1 MNDTAAANDAP
12 LKTPDM
18 RLDGKIAV
26 VTGAGR
32 GLGRA
37 CAFAL
42 AGAGAEVVLI
52 SRTRADLDAVAA
64 GIEAEGGTARSMV
77 CDVSDLDD
85 IARKIGGLPRIDIV
99 VNNAGTN
106 APEPFVDVTEANYDR
121 IMDLNVKSAV
131 FVARSAAQKM
141 IAQGDGGSIIHMSS
155 QMGHVGAA
163 TRTIY
168 CASKHAIEGLT
179 KAMGVELAPHK
190 IRVNSIGPTFILTPM
205 TAPFFEN
212 REFRADVLN
221 RIPMGELG
229 KLEDIMGAVVF
240 LASPASALITGT
252 SIVIDGGWTAW

>member
-1 MNDTAAANDAP
+1 MTNTALTDAP
-12 LKTPDM
+12 LKTPEM
-18 RLDGKIAV
+18 RLDGKTAV

-32 GLGRA
+32 GLGKA

-52 SRTRADLDAVAA
+52 SRTLSELEGVAA
-64 GIEAEGGTARSMV
+64 EIAAEGGAARPLV
-77 CDVSDLDD
+77 CDVSDLAD
-85 IARKIGGLPRIDIV
+85 ITAKIGGLERIDILI
-99 VNNAGTN
+99 NNAGTN
-106 APEPFVDVTEANYDR
+106 APEPFTEVSEANYDK

-131 FVARSAAQKM
+131 FVAQAAAQKM
-141 IAQGDGGSIIHMSS
+141 VAQGAGGSIIHMSS
-155 QMGHVGAA
+155 QMGHVGAP

-205 TAPFFEN
+205 TAPYFEN
-212 REFRADVLN
+212 AAFKADALS

-229 KLEDIMGAVVF
+229 RLEDIMGAVVF

-252 SIVIDGGWTAW
+252 SIVIDGGWTAQ

>member
-1 MNDTAAANDAP
+1 MTDTSLTDAP

-18 RLDGKIAV
+18 RLDGKTAV

-32 GLGRA
+32 GLGKA

-52 SRTRADLDAVAA
+52 SRTLSELEAVAA
-64 GIEAEGGTARSMV
+64 EIAAEGGTARPMV
-77 CDVSDLDD
+77 CDVSNLGD
-85 IARKIGGLPRIDIV
+85 ITAKIGGLDRIDIL

-131 FVARSAAQKM
+131 FAAQAAAQKM
-141 IAQGDGGSIIHMSS
+141 IAQGNGGSIIHMSS
-155 QMGHVGAA
+155 QMGHVGAP

-205 TAPFFEN
+205 TAPYFEN
-212 REFRADVLN
+212 AEFKADALS

-229 KLEDIMGAVVF
+229 RLEDIMGAVVF

>member
-1 MNDTAAANDAP
+1 MTAAPPNESP
-12 LKTPDM
+12 LRTPEM
-18 RLDGKIAV
+18 RLDGKVAV

-37 CAFAL
+37 CACAL
-42 AGAGAEVVLI
+42 GGAGAEVVLI
-52 SRTRADLDAVAA
+52 SRTLSDLEAVAA
-64 GIEAEGGTARSMV
+64 EIAAEGGTARPLV
-77 CDVSDLDD
+77 CDVSDLGD
-85 IARKIGGLPRIDIV
+85 ITDKIGGLDQIDV
-99 VNNAGTN
+99 LVNNAGTN
-106 APEPFVDVTEANYDR
+106 APEPFTEVSEANYDR

-131 FVARSAAQKM
+131 FVAQAAAQKM
-141 IAQGDGGSIIHMSS
+141 LAQGTGGSIIHMSS

-179 KAMGVELAPHK
+179 KAMSVELAPHK

-205 TAPFFEN
+205 TAPYFEN
-212 REFRADVLN
+212 AAFKADTLS

-229 KLEDIMGAVVF
+229 RLEDIMGAVVF
-240 LASPASALITGT
+240 LASPASALITGS

>member
-1 MNDTAAANDAP
+1 MTAAPPNESP
-12 LKTPDM
+12 LRTPEM
-18 RLDGKIAV
+18 RLDGKVAV
-26 VTGAGR
+26 VTGVGR

-37 CAFAL
+37 CACAL
-42 AGAGAEVVLI
+42 GGAGAEVVLI
-52 SRTRADLDAVAA
+52 SRTLSDLEAVAA
-64 GIEAEGGTARSMV
+64 EIAAEGGTARPLV
-77 CDVSDLDD
+77 CDVSDLGD
-85 IARKIGGLPRIDIV
+85 ITDKIGGLHQIDV
-99 VNNAGTN
+99 LVNNAGTN
-106 APEPFVDVTEANYDR
+106 APEPFTEVSEANYDR

-131 FVARSAAQKM
+131 FVAQAAAQKM
-141 IAQGDGGSIIHMSS
+141 LAQGTGGSIIHMSS

-205 TAPFFEN
+205 TAPYFEN
-212 REFRADVLN
+212 AAFKADTLS

-229 KLEDIMGAVVF
+229 RLEDIMGAVVF
-240 LASPASALITGT
+240 LASPASALITGS

>member
-1 MNDTAAANDAP
+1 MTAAAPNETP
-12 LKTPDM
+12 LKTPEM
-18 RLDGKIAV
+18 RLDGKVAV

-37 CAFAL
+37 CACAL
-42 AGAGAEVVLI
+42 GGAGAEVVLI
-52 SRTRADLDAVAA
+52 SRTLSDLETVAA
-64 GIEAEGGTARSMV
+64 EIEAEGGAARPLV
-77 CDVSDLDD
+77 CDVSNLGD
-85 IARKIGGLPRIDIV
+85 ITDKIGGLEQIDIL

-106 APEPFVDVTEANYDR
+106 APEPFTEVSEANYDK

-131 FVARSAAQKM
+131 FVAQAAAQKM
-141 IAQGDGGSIIHMSS
+141 LAQGTGGSIIHMSS

-179 KAMGVELAPHK
+179 KAMGVELAPHN

-205 TAPFFEN
+205 TAPYFEN
-212 REFRADVLN
+212 PEFKSDTLS

-229 KLEDIMGAVVF
+229 RLEDIMGAVVF
-240 LASPASALITGT
+240 LASPASALITGS

>member
-1 MNDTAAANDAP
+1 MTETIATDAP
-12 LKTPDM
+12 LKTPEM
-18 RLDGKIAV
+18 RLDGKVAV

-32 GLGRA
+32 GLGKA
-37 CAFAL
+37 CAVAL
-42 AGAGAEVVLI
+42 AGARADVVLI
-52 SRTRADLDAVAA
+52 SRTLSDLEAVAA
-64 GIEAEGGTARSMV
+64 EIVAEGGSARPLI
-77 CDVSDLDD
+77 CDVSDLGD
-85 IARKIGGLPRIDIV
+85 ITAKIGGLERIDIL

-106 APEPFVDVTEANYDR
+106 APEPFTEVSEANYDK

-131 FVARSAAQKM
+131 FVAQAAAQKM
-141 IAQGDGGSIIHMSS
+141 IAQGNGGSIIHMSS
-155 QMGHVGAA
+155 QMGHVGAP

-205 TAPFFEN
+205 TAPYFEN
-212 REFRADVLN
+212 PDFKADVLG

-229 KLEDIMGAVVF
+229 RLEDIMGAVVF
-240 LASPASALITGT
+240 LASPASALITGS

>member
-1 MNDTAAANDAP
+1 MNDTLRADAP
-12 LKTPDM
+12 LKTPEM
-18 RLDGKIAV
+18 RLDGKTAV

-37 CAFAL
+37 CALAL
-42 AGAGAEVVLI
+42 AGAGADVVLI
-52 SRTRADLDAVAA
+52 SRTLSDLETVAA
-64 GIEAEGGTARSMV
+64 EIADEGGAARSLV
-77 CDVSDLDD
+77 CDVSNLGD
-85 IARKIGGLPRIDIV
+85 ITSQIGGLERIDV
-99 VNNAGTN
+99 LVNNAGTN
-106 APEPFVDVTEANYDR
+106 APEPFTEVSEANYDR

-131 FVARSAAQKM
+131 FVAQAAAQKM
-141 IAQGDGGSIIHMSS
+141 LAQGTGGSIIHMSS

-205 TAPFFEN
+205 TAPYFEN
-212 REFRADVLN
+212 AAFKADTLS
-221 RIPMGELG
+221 RIPLGELG
-229 KLEDIMGAVVF
+229 RLEDIMGAVVF
-240 LASPASALITGT
+240 LASPASALITGS

>member
-1 MNDTAAANDAP
+1 MTAAPPNESP
-12 LKTPDM
+12 LRTPEM
-18 RLDGKIAV
+18 RLDGKVAV

-37 CAFAL
+37 CACAL
-42 AGAGAEVVLI
+42 GGAGAEVVLI
-52 SRTRADLDAVAA
+52 SRTLSDLEAVAA
-64 GIEAEGGTARSMV
+64 EIAAEGGTARPLV
-77 CDVSDLDD
+77 CDVSDLGD
-85 IARKIGGLPRIDIV
+85 ITDKIGGLHQIDV
-99 VNNAGTN
+99 LVNNAGTN
-106 APEPFVDVTEANYDR
+106 APEPFTEVSEANYDR

-131 FVARSAAQKM
+131 FVAQAAAQKM
-141 IAQGDGGSIIHMSS
+141 LAQGTGGSIIHMSS

-205 TAPFFEN
+205 TAPYFEN
-212 REFRADVLN
+212 AAFKADTLS

-229 KLEDIMGAVVF
+229 RLEDIMGAVVF
-240 LASPASALITGT
+240 LASPASALITGS

>member
-1 MNDTAAANDAP
+1 MTAAPPNESP
-12 LKTPDM
+12 LRTPEM
-18 RLDGKIAV
+18 RLDGKVAV

-37 CAFAL
+37 CACAL
-42 AGAGAEVVLI
+42 GGAGAEVVLI
-52 SRTRADLDAVAA
+52 SRTLSDLEAVAA
-64 GIEAEGGTARSMV
+64 EIAAEGGTARPLV
-77 CDVSDLDD
+77 CDVSDLGD
-85 IARKIGGLPRIDIV
+85 ITDKIGGLDQIDV
-99 VNNAGTN
+99 LVNNAGTN
-106 APEPFVDVTEANYDR
+106 APEPFTEVSEANYDR

-131 FVARSAAQKM
+131 FVAQAAAQKM
-141 IAQGDGGSIIHMSS
+141 LAQGTGGSIIHMSS

-205 TAPFFEN
+205 TAPYFEN
-212 REFRADVLN
+212 AAFKADTLS

-229 KLEDIMGAVVF
+229 RLEDIMGAVVF
-240 LASPASALITGT
+240 LASPASALITGS

>member
-1 MNDTAAANDAP
+1 MDEIVAQSGA
-12 LKTPDM
+12 LKTPEM
-18 RLDGKIAV
+18 RLDGQVAV

-32 GLGRA
+32 GLGSA
-37 CAFAL
+37 CAMAL
-42 AGAGAEVVLI
+42 AGAGADVVLI
-52 SRTRADLDAVAA
+52 SRTLEQLEQVAA
-64 GIEAEGGTARSMV
+64 DIRNDGGTARTLV
-77 CDVSDLDD
+77 CDVSNLSE
-85 IARKIGGLPRIDIV
+85 IKEKIGGLDRIDIL

-106 APEPFVDVTEANYDR
+106 APEPFTDVSEANYDK

-131 FVARSAAQKM
+131 FVAQTVARRM

-155 QMGHVGAA
+155 QMGHVGAP

-205 TAPFFEN
+205 TAPYFEN
-212 REFRADVLN
+212 KEFREDALS

-229 KLEDIMGAVVF
+229 NLEDIMGAVVF
-240 LASPASALITGT
+240 LASPASALITGS

>member
-1 MNDTAAANDAP
+1 MTDTILTEAP

-18 RLDGKIAV
+18 RLDGKTAV

-32 GLGRA
+32 GLGKA

-52 SRTRADLDAVAA
+52 SRTLSELEGVAA
-64 GIEAEGGTARSMV
+64 EIATEGGAARPLV

-85 IARKIGGLPRIDIV
+85 ITAKIGGLERIDIL

-106 APEPFVDVTEANYDR
+106 APEPFTEVTEANYDK

-131 FVARSAAQKM
+131 FVAQAAAQKM
-141 IAQGDGGSIIHMSS
+141 LAQGSGGSIIHMSS
-155 QMGHVGAA
+155 QMGHVGAP

-205 TAPFFEN
+205 TAPYFEN
-212 REFRADVLN
+212 AEFKADALS

-229 KLEDIMGAVVF
+229 RLEDIMGAVVF
-240 LASPASALITGT
+240 LASPASAMITGS